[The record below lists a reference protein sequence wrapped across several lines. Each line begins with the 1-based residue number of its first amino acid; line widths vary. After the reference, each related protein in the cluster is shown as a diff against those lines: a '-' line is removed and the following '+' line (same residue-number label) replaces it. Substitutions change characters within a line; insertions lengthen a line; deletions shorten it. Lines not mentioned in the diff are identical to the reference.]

1 MNIDISKIVSDKLAQ
16 LDADGIIKKKIE
28 ETVEKTV
35 TDAITSELGSYPF
48 RKSISDQVKQS
59 VGSVAADCGFSAYN
73 GFIANAVKHIVQD
86 MYSADIADRV
96 QKALNDALLQK
107 NKNVKLSDIFRRYRT
122 WVLENTEESEK
133 YDRQEYTGELEASLD
148 GAFTHYVCRFADR
161 PLGKAYLGGKERGD
175 IEIRFC
181 VYGDKKVK
189 NISSLYIDGHNMKDT
204 LKIGTLS
211 DFEAF
216 VVNLY
221 YNGTEIILDADDVD
235 DDTSFDID
243 I

>member
-1 MNIDISKIVSDKLAQ
+1 
-16 LDADGIIKKKIE
+16 
-28 ETVEKTV
+28 
-35 TDAITSELGSYPF
+35 
-48 RKSISDQVKQS
+48 
-59 VGSVAADCGFSAYN
+59 
-73 GFIANAVKHIVQD
+73 
-86 MYSADIADRV
+86 MYYADIADRV

-107 NKNVKLSDIFRRYRT
+107 HKNVKLSDIFRRYRT

-133 YDRQEYTGELEASLD
+133 YDRQEYTGELETSLD